1 MEKKF
6 YIEPLLKVTE
16 MDEELLAAV
25 SDPIIDENEENTVDL
40 ARQHGVWDTPE
51 EINGRTTKS
60 VWDE

>member
-1 MEKKF
+1 MEKKA
-6 YIEPLLKVTE
+6 YIEPALKATE

-25 SDPIIDENEENTVDL
+25 SDPIIDEDEPSEDL

-51 EINGRTTKS
+51 EINGKTTKS

>member
-6 YIEPLLKVTE
+6 YIQPALKATE
-16 MDEELLAAV
+16 MDEELLAVV
-25 SDPIIDENEENTVDL
+25 SDPIIDEDEPSEDL

-51 EINGRTTKS
+51 EINGKTTKS

>member
-1 MEKKF
+1 MEKKA
-6 YIEPLLKVTE
+6 YIEPALKATE

-25 SDPIIDENEENTVDL
+25 SDPIIDPNEPSEDL

-51 EINGRTTKS
+51 EINGKTTKG

>member
-6 YIEPLLKVTE
+6 YIQPALKATE

-25 SDPIIDENEENTVDL
+25 SDPVIDENEPSVDL

-51 EINGRTTKS
+51 EINGKTTKG

>member
-25 SDPIIDENEENTVDL
+25 SDPIIDEDEPSEDL

-51 EINGRTTKS
+51 EINGKTTKS

>member
-6 YIEPLLKVTE
+6 YIQPSLKAIDI
-16 MDEELLAAV
+16 DEELLEAISEPV
-25 SDPIIDENEENTVDL
+25 IIDEDEPSEDL

-51 EINGRTTKS
+51 EINGKTTKG